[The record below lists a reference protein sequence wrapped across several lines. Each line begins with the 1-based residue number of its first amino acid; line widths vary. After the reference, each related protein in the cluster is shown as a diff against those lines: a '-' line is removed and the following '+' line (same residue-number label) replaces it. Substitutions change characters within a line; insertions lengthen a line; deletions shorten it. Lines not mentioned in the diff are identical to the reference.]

1 MKKEAAPLNFH
12 RHLPVRMARA
22 AESAHTENHGQ
33 APASVTT
40 SNTSTEVF
48 RSGLKRY
55 GLSDE
60 TIELLAVALDTMRD
74 DRAKPQLV
82 AMRLRSMLSQLMTD
96 DCTDIPEHT
105 APRSDALSR
114 VVIQIFEE
122 RTCGTTR
129 VKQSPEVKPDNV
141 VSWRTAASM

>member
-1 MKKEAAPLNFH
+1 M
-12 RHLPVRMARA
+12 
-22 AESAHTENHGQ
+22 
-33 APASVTT
+33 TT